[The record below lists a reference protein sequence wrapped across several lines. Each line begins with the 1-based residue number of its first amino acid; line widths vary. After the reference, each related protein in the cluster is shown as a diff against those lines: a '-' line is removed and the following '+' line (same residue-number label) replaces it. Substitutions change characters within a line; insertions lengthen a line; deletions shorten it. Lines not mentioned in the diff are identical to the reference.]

1 MSIQSLNRFNQINF
15 KNFFKLKNNSK
26 IYIYPNL
33 NGIGLSLFVFFCFL
47 ISVFYEN
54 NSGLLLSIIIFF
66 IFFISILISHQ
77 NINNLKISS
86 SNEYYVE
93 ANKNKNLTL
102 IIENLSK
109 EKKLNINI
117 NYQKENIG
125 NFNFFKKINYFNL
138 NYNKKLRGVYILD
151 TITLNS
157 IYPFGIIKTKINH
170 KPDCDIIVYP
180 QSIKPNLEL
189 LNEFNIDKSI
199 DADDFDGIDEF
210 KNGDSYS
217 KIAWKKSTIDKKY
230 IKIFKDKEKTQK
242 LILDLDRYNELEFEL
257 LLSYSIYII
266 EYFYQNKI
274 NLTLKH
280 QGNIFLLDKNEQSL
294 NQIYKYLANAK
305 NK

>member
-47 ISVFYEN
+47 VSVFYEN

-93 ANKNKNLTL
+93 ANKNKNLTF

-109 EKKLNINI
+109 EKKLNIDI
-117 NYQKENIG
+117 YFQKQNIG
-125 NFNFFKKINYFNL
+125 NYNFSKKINNFKL
-138 NYNKKLRGVYILD
+138 NYNKKLRGVYLLD

-157 IYPFGIIKTKINH
+157 IYPFGVIKTKINH
-170 KPDCDIIVYP
+170 NPDCDIIVYP
-180 QSIKPNLEL
+180 QSIKPNQEL
-189 LNEFNIDKSI
+189 LNEFNINKSI

-230 IKIFKDKEKTQK
+230 IKIFKDKEKTRK
-242 LILDLDRYNELEFEL
+242 IILDLDKYNELAFEL
-257 LLSYSIYII
+257 LLSYSVYII
-266 EYFYQNKI
+266 QYFHQNKI
-274 NLTLKH
+274 NLTVKH
-280 QGNIFLLDKNEQSL
+280 QGRIFLLNENKRSL

-305 NK
+305 N

>member
-1 MSIQSLNRFNQINF
+1 MLIQSLNRFNQINF

-47 ISVFYEN
+47 VSVFYEN

-86 SNEYYVE
+86 LNEYYVE

-117 NYQKENIG
+117 NYQKQNIG
-125 NFNFFKKINYFNL
+125 NFNFFKKINFFNL
-138 NYNKKLRGVYILD
+138 NYNKKLRGVYLLD
-151 TITLNS
+151 IITLNS

-180 QSIKPNLEL
+180 QSIKPNQEL

-217 KIAWKKSTIDKKY
+217 KIAWKKSTINKKY

-257 LLSYSIYII
+257 LLSYSVYII

-305 NK
+305 N

>member
-66 IFFISILISHQ
+66 IFFISILIYHQ

-86 SNEYYVE
+86 LNEYYVE
-93 ANKNKNLTL
+93 ANKKKSLTL

-117 NYQKENIG
+117 NYQKQNIG

-138 NYNKKLRGVYILD
+138 NYNKKLRGVYLLD

-157 IYPFGIIKTKINH
+157 IYPFGVIKTKINL
-170 KPDCDIIVYP
+170 KLDCDIIVYP
-180 QSIKPNLEL
+180 QSIRPNKEL

-217 KIAWKKSTIDKKY
+217 KIAWKKSTINKKY

-266 EYFYQNKI
+266 QYFYRNKI

-280 QGNIFLLDKNEQSL
+280 QGNIFLLDKNRNTL

-305 NK
+305 N

>member
-1 MSIQSLNRFNQINF
+1 M
-15 KNFFKLKNNSK
+15 
-26 IYIYPNL
+26 
-33 NGIGLSLFVFFCFL
+33 
-47 ISVFYEN
+47 
-54 NSGLLLSIIIFF
+54 
-66 IFFISILISHQ
+66 
-77 NINNLKISS
+77 
-86 SNEYYVE
+86 
-93 ANKNKNLTL
+93 
-102 IIENLSK
+102 IENLSK

-117 NYQKENIG
+117 NYQKQNIG
-125 NFNFFKKINYFNL
+125 NYNFLKKINYFNL
-138 NYNKKLRGVYILD
+138 NYNKKLRGVYLLD
-151 TITLNS
+151 AITLNS
-157 IYPFGIIKTKINH
+157 IYPFGVIKTKINL
-170 KPDCDIIVYP
+170 KLDCDIIVYP
-180 QSIKPNLEL
+180 QSIRPNKEL

-280 QGNIFLLDKNEQSL
+280 QGNIFLLDKNKKSL

-305 NK
+305 N

>member
-47 ISVFYEN
+47 VSVFYEN

-93 ANKNKNLTL
+93 ANKNKNLTF

-109 EKKLNINI
+109 EKKLNIDI
-117 NYQKENIG
+117 YFQKQNIG
-125 NFNFFKKINYFNL
+125 NYNFSKKINNFKL
-138 NYNKKLRGVYILD
+138 NYNKKLRGVYLLD

-157 IYPFGIIKTKINH
+157 IYPFGVIKTKVNH
-170 KPDCDIIVYP
+170 NPDCDIIVYP
-180 QSIKPNLEL
+180 QSIKPNQEL

-280 QGNIFLLDKNEQSL
+280 QGNIFLLDKKEQSL

-305 NK
+305 N

>member
-1 MSIQSLNRFNQINF
+1 MSVQSVKRSNYINF
-15 KNFFKLKNNSK
+15 KNFFKLRNNSK
-26 IYIYPNL
+26 IYIYPNF

-47 ISVFYEN
+47 ISVFYQN

-86 SNEYYVE
+86 LNEYYVE
-93 ANKNKNLTL
+93 TNKNKKLAFL
-102 IIENLSK
+102 IENLSK

-117 NYQKENIG
+117 NYQKQNIG

-138 NYNKKLRGVYILD
+138 NYNKKLRGVYLLD

-157 IYPFGIIKTKINH
+157 IYPFGVIKTKINH

-180 QSIKPNLEL
+180 QSIKPNQEL

-242 LILDLDRYNELEFEL
+242 LILDLDRYNELDFEL

-280 QGNIFLLDKNEQSL
+280 QGNTFLLDKNEKSL

-305 NK
+305 N

>member
-86 SNEYYVE
+86 LNEYYVE
-93 ANKNKNLTL
+93 ANKNKNLTF

-117 NYQKENIG
+117 NYQKENLG

-138 NYNKKLRGVYILD
+138 NYNKKLRGVYLLD

-180 QSIKPNLEL
+180 QSIKPNQEL

-280 QGNIFLLDKNEQSL
+280 QGNIYLLDKNEQSL

-305 NK
+305 N

>member
-47 ISVFYEN
+47 VSLFYEN

-86 SNEYYVE
+86 LNEYYVE

-117 NYQKENIG
+117 NYQKENLG

-138 NYNKKLRGVYILD
+138 NYNKKLRGVYLLD

-157 IYPFGIIKTKINH
+157 IYPFGVIKTKINH
-170 KPDCDIIVYP
+170 SPDCDIIVYP
-180 QSIKPNLEL
+180 QSIKPNQEL

-217 KIAWKKSTIDKKY
+217 KIAWKKSTINKKY

-280 QGNIFLLDKNEQSL
+280 QGNIYLLDKNEQSL

-305 NK
+305 N

>member
-47 ISVFYEN
+47 VSVFYEN

-93 ANKNKNLTL
+93 ANKNKNLTF

-109 EKKLNINI
+109 EKKLNIDI
-117 NYQKENIG
+117 YFQKQNIG
-125 NFNFFKKINYFNL
+125 NYNFSKKINNFKL
-138 NYNKKLRGVYILD
+138 NYNKKLRGVYLLD

-170 KPDCDIIVYP
+170 NPDCDIIVYP
-180 QSIKPNLEL
+180 QSIKPNQEL
-189 LNEFNIDKSI
+189 LNEFNINKSI

-274 NLTLKH
+274 NFTLKH
-280 QGNIFLLDKNEQSL
+280 QGNIFLLDKNKKSL

-305 NK
+305 N

>member
-93 ANKNKNLTL
+93 ANKNKNLTF

-109 EKKLNINI
+109 EKKLNIDI
-117 NYQKENIG
+117 YFQKQNIG
-125 NFNFFKKINYFNL
+125 NYNFSKKINNFKL
-138 NYNKKLRGVYILD
+138 NYNKKLRGVYLLD

-157 IYPFGIIKTKINH
+157 IYPFGVIKTKINH
-170 KPDCDIIVYP
+170 NPDCEIIVYP
-180 QSIKPNLEL
+180 QSIKPNQEL
-189 LNEFNIDKSI
+189 LNEFNINKSI
-199 DADDFDGIDEF
+199 DANEFDGIDEF

-230 IKIFKDKEKTQK
+230 IKIFKDKEKTRK
-242 LILDLDRYNELEFEL
+242 LILDLDKYNELAFEL
-257 LLSYSIYII
+257 LLSYSVYII
-266 EYFYQNKI
+266 QYFHQNKI
-274 NLTLKH
+274 NLTVKH
-280 QGNIFLLDKNEQSL
+280 QGRIFLLNENKRSL

-305 NK
+305 N

>member
-47 ISVFYEN
+47 VSVFYEN

-93 ANKNKNLTL
+93 ANKNKNLTF

-109 EKKLNINI
+109 EKKLNIDI
-117 NYQKENIG
+117 YFQKQNIG
-125 NFNFFKKINYFNL
+125 NYNFSKKINNFKL
-138 NYNKKLRGVYILD
+138 NYNKKLRGVYLLD

-180 QSIKPNLEL
+180 QSIKPNQEL

-305 NK
+305 N

>member
-1 MSIQSLNRFNQINF
+1 MSVDSLKRSNYINF
-15 KNFFKLKNNSK
+15 KNFFKLRNNSK
-26 IYIYPNL
+26 IYIYPNF
-33 NGIGLSLFVFFCFL
+33 NGIGLSLFIFFCFL

-66 IFFISILISHQ
+66 IFFISILLSHQ

-86 SNEYYVE
+86 LNEYYVE
-93 ANKNKNLTL
+93 TNKNKKIAFL
-102 IIENLSK
+102 IENLST

-117 NYQKENIG
+117 NYQKQNLG
-125 NFNFFKKINYFNL
+125 NFNFLKKINYFNL
-138 NYNKKLRGVYILD
+138 NYNKKLRGTYLLD

-170 KPDCDIIVYP
+170 KPNCYIIVYP
-180 QSIKPNLEL
+180 QSIRPNQEL

-242 LILDLDRYNELEFEL
+242 LILDLDKYNELEFEL

-280 QGNIFLLDKNEQSL
+280 HGKTFLLDKNEKSL

-305 NK
+305 N

>member
-47 ISVFYEN
+47 VSVFYEN

-93 ANKNKNLTL
+93 ANKNKNLTF

-138 NYNKKLRGVYILD
+138 NYNKKLRGVYLLD

-157 IYPFGIIKTKINH
+157 IYPFGVIKTKINH

-180 QSIKPNLEL
+180 QSIKPNQEL

-280 QGNIFLLDKNEQSL
+280 QGNIFLLDKNKKSL

-305 NK
+305 N

>member
-1 MSIQSLNRFNQINF
+1 MSVLSLKRFNQINF
-15 KNFFKLKNNSK
+15 KNFFKLRNNSK
-26 IYIYPNL
+26 IYIYPNF

-86 SNEYYVE
+86 LNEYYVE

-117 NYQKENIG
+117 NYQKQNIG

-138 NYNKKLRGVYILD
+138 NYNKKLRGVYLLD

-157 IYPFGIIKTKINH
+157 IYPFGVIKTKINH
-170 KPDCDIIVYP
+170 NPDCDIIVYP
-180 QSIKPNLEL
+180 QSIKPNQEL

-280 QGNIFLLDKNEQSL
+280 QGNIFLLDKNKKSL

-305 NK
+305 N

>member
-1 MSIQSLNRFNQINF
+1 MLIQSLNRFNQINF

-47 ISVFYEN
+47 VSVFYEN

-93 ANKNKNLTL
+93 ANKNKNLTF

-109 EKKLNINI
+109 EKKLNIDI
-117 NYQKENIG
+117 YFQKQNIG
-125 NFNFFKKINYFNL
+125 NYNFSKKINNFKL
-138 NYNKKLRGVYILD
+138 NYNKKLRGVYLLD

-157 IYPFGIIKTKINH
+157 IYPFGVIKTKVNH
-170 KPDCDIIVYP
+170 NPDCDIIVYP
-180 QSIKPNLEL
+180 QSIKPNQEL

-305 NK
+305 N

>member
-47 ISVFYEN
+47 VSVFYEN

-93 ANKNKNLTL
+93 ANKNKNLTF

-109 EKKLNINI
+109 EKKLNIDI
-117 NYQKENIG
+117 YFQKQNIG
-125 NFNFFKKINYFNL
+125 NYNFSKKINNFKL
-138 NYNKKLRGVYILD
+138 NYNKKLRGVYLLD

-180 QSIKPNLEL
+180 QSIKPNQEL

-280 QGNIFLLDKNEQSL
+280 QGNIFLLDKNEKSL

>member
-47 ISVFYEN
+47 VSVFYEN

-86 SNEYYVE
+86 LNEYYVE
-93 ANKNKNLTL
+93 ANKNKKLTF

-117 NYQKENIG
+117 NYQKQNIG

-138 NYNKKLRGVYILD
+138 NYNKKLRGVYLLD

-157 IYPFGIIKTKINH
+157 IYPFGVIKTKINH
-170 KPDCDIIVYP
+170 NPDCDIIVYP
-180 QSIKPNLEL
+180 QSIKPNQEL

-280 QGNIFLLDKNEQSL
+280 QGNIFLLDKNKKSL

-305 NK
+305 N

>member
-1 MSIQSLNRFNQINF
+1 MSVLSLKRFNQINF
-15 KNFFKLKNNSK
+15 KNFFKLRNNSK
-26 IYIYPNL
+26 IYIYPNF

-86 SNEYYVE
+86 LNEYYVE
-93 ANKNKNLTL
+93 ANKNKKLTFV
-102 IIENLSK
+102 IENLSK
-109 EKKLNINI
+109 EKKLNIDI
-117 NYQKENIG
+117 NFQKQNIG
-125 NFNFFKKINYFNL
+125 NYNFSKKINNFKL
-138 NYNKKLRGVYILD
+138 NYNQKLRGVYLLD

-170 KPDCDIIVYP
+170 KSDCNIIVYP
-180 QSIKPNLEL
+180 QSIKPNQEL

-280 QGNIFLLDKNEQSL
+280 QGNIFLLDKNKKSL

-305 NK
+305 N

>member
-26 IYIYPNL
+26 IYIYPNF

-47 ISVFYEN
+47 VSVFYEN

-93 ANKNKNLTL
+93 ANKNKNLTF

-117 NYQKENIG
+117 NYQKQNIG
-125 NFNFFKKINYFNL
+125 NFNFFKKINFFNL
-138 NYNKKLRGVYILD
+138 NYNKKLRGVYLLD

-157 IYPFGIIKTKINH
+157 IYPFGVIKTKVNRN
-170 KPDCDIIVYP
+170 PDCDIIVYP
-180 QSIKPNLEL
+180 QSIKPNQEL

-280 QGNIFLLDKNEQSL
+280 QGNIFLLDKNKKSL

-305 NK
+305 N

>member
-47 ISVFYEN
+47 VSVFYEN

-93 ANKNKNLTL
+93 ANKNKNLTF

-109 EKKLNINI
+109 EKKLNIDI
-117 NYQKENIG
+117 YFQKQNIG
-125 NFNFFKKINYFNL
+125 NYNFSKKINNFKL
-138 NYNKKLRGVYILD
+138 NYNKKLRGVYLLD

-180 QSIKPNLEL
+180 QSIKPNQEL

-280 QGNIFLLDKNEQSL
+280 QGNIFLLDKKEQSL

-305 NK
+305 N

>member
-33 NGIGLSLFVFFCFL
+33 NGIGLSFFVFFCFL

-66 IFFISILISHQ
+66 IFFVSILISHQ

-86 SNEYYVE
+86 LNEYYVE
-93 ANKNKNLTL
+93 ANKNKKLTFV
-102 IIENLSK
+102 IENLSK
-109 EKKLNINI
+109 EKKLNIDI
-117 NYQKENIG
+117 NFQKQNIG
-125 NFNFFKKINYFNL
+125 NYNFSKKINNFKL
-138 NYNKKLRGVYILD
+138 NYNKKLRGVYLLD

-157 IYPFGIIKTKINH
+157 IYPFGVIKTKINH
-170 KPDCDIIVYP
+170 NPDCDIIVYP
-180 QSIKPNLEL
+180 QSIKPNQEL

-257 LLSYSIYII
+257 LLSYSTYII

-280 QGNIFLLDKNEQSL
+280 QGNIFLLDKNKKSL

-305 NK
+305 N

>member
-1 MSIQSLNRFNQINF
+1 MSVLSLKRFNQINF
-15 KNFFKLKNNSK
+15 RNFFKLRNNSK
-26 IYIYPNL
+26 IYIYPNF

-93 ANKNKNLTL
+93 ANKNKNLTF

-109 EKKLNINI
+109 EKKLNIDIYFQKQNVG
-117 NYQKENIG
+117 NY
-125 NFNFFKKINYFNL
+125 NFSKKINNFKL
-138 NYNKKLRGVYILD
+138 NYNKKLRGVYLLD

-180 QSIKPNLEL
+180 QSIRPNQEL

-217 KIAWKKSTIDKKY
+217 KIAWKKSTIEKKY
-230 IKIFKDKEKTQK
+230 IKIFEDKEKTRK
-242 LILDLDRYNELEFEL
+242 LILDLDKYNELAFEL
-257 LLSYSIYII
+257 LLSYSVYII
-266 EYFYQNKI
+266 QYFHQNKI
-274 NLTLKH
+274 NLTVKH
-280 QGNIFLLDKNEQSL
+280 QGRIFLLNENKRSL

-305 NK
+305 N

>member
-47 ISVFYEN
+47 VSVFYEN

-93 ANKNKNLTL
+93 ANKNKNLTF

-109 EKKLNINI
+109 E
-117 NYQKENIG
+117 
-125 NFNFFKKINYFNL
+125 
-138 NYNKKLRGVYILD
+138 
-151 TITLNS
+151 NS
-157 IYPFGIIKTKINH
+157 IYPFGVIKTKINH
-170 KPDCDIIVYP
+170 SPDCDIIVYP
-180 QSIKPNLEL
+180 QSIKPNQEL

-230 IKIFKDKEKTQK
+230 IKIFKDKEKTRK
-242 LILDLDRYNELEFEL
+242 IILDLDKYNKLAFEL
-257 LLSYSIYII
+257 LLSYSVYII
-266 EYFYQNKI
+266 QYFHQNKI
-274 NLTLKH
+274 NLTVKH
-280 QGNIFLLDKNEQSL
+280 QGRIFLLNENKRSL

-305 NK
+305 N

>member
-47 ISVFYEN
+47 VSVFYEN

-93 ANKNKNLTL
+93 ANKNKNLTF

-109 EKKLNINI
+109 EKKLNIDI
-117 NYQKENIG
+117 YFQKQNIG
-125 NFNFFKKINYFNL
+125 NYNFSKKINNFKL
-138 NYNKKLRGVYILD
+138 NYNKKLRGVYLLD

-157 IYPFGIIKTKINH
+157 IYPFGVIKTKINH
-170 KPDCDIIVYP
+170 NPDCDIIVYP
-180 QSIKPNLEL
+180 QSIKPNQEL

-294 NQIYKYLANAK
+294 NQIYKYLSNAK
-305 NK
+305 N

>member
-1 MSIQSLNRFNQINF
+1 MSVQSLNRINQINF

-77 NINNLKISS
+77 NINNLKINSL
-86 SNEYYVE
+86 NEYYVE
-93 ANKNKNLTL
+93 ANKNKKLTL
-102 IIENLSK
+102 VIENLSK
-109 EKKLNINI
+109 EKKLNIDI
-117 NYQKENIG
+117 NCQKQKIG
-125 NFNFFKKINYFNL
+125 NYNFFKKINYFNL
-138 NYNKKLRGVYILD
+138 NYNKKLRGVYLLD

-157 IYPFGIIKTKINH
+157 IYPFGVIKTKTNH

-180 QSIKPNLEL
+180 QSIKPNQEL
-189 LNEFNIDKSI
+189 LNEFNIDKSNN
-199 DADDFDGIDEF
+199 ADDFDGIDEF

-230 IKIFKDKEKTQK
+230 IKIFKDKEKTRK
-242 LILDLDRYNELEFEL
+242 LILDLDKYNELAFEL
-257 LLSYSIYII
+257 LLSYSVYII
-266 EYFYQNKI
+266 QYFYQNKI
-274 NLTLKH
+274 NLIIKH
-280 QGNIFLLDKNEQSL
+280 QGTTLLLDENEKSL

-305 NK
+305 N

>member
-1 MSIQSLNRFNQINF
+1 MSVESVKRPNYINF
-15 KNFFKLKNNSK
+15 KNFFKLRNNSK
-26 IYIYPNL
+26 IYIYPNF

-77 NINNLKISS
+77 NINSLKISS
-86 SNEYYVE
+86 LNEYYVE
-93 ANKNKNLTL
+93 TNKNKKLAFL
-102 IIENLSK
+102 IENLST

-117 NYQKENIG
+117 NYQKQNLG

-138 NYNKKLRGVYILD
+138 NYNKKLRGTYLLD

-180 QSIKPNLEL
+180 QSIRPNQEI

-280 QGNIFLLDKNEQSL
+280 QGNIFLLDKNKKSL

-305 NK
+305 N

>member
-47 ISVFYEN
+47 VSVFYEN

-93 ANKNKNLTL
+93 ANKNKNLTF

-109 EKKLNINI
+109 EKKLNIDI
-117 NYQKENIG
+117 YFQKQNIG
-125 NFNFFKKINYFNL
+125 NYNFSKKINNFKL
-138 NYNKKLRGVYILD
+138 NYNKKLRGVYLLD

-157 IYPFGIIKTKINH
+157 IYPFGVIKTKINH
-170 KPDCDIIVYP
+170 NPDCDIIVYP
-180 QSIKPNLEL
+180 QSIKPNQEL

-280 QGNIFLLDKNEQSL
+280 QGNIFLLDKNEKSL

-305 NK
+305 N

>member
-47 ISVFYEN
+47 VSVFYEN

-93 ANKNKNLTL
+93 ANKNKNLTF

-109 EKKLNINI
+109 EKKLNIDI
-117 NYQKENIG
+117 YFQKQNIG
-125 NFNFFKKINYFNL
+125 KYNFSKKINNFKL
-138 NYNKKLRGVYILD
+138 NYNKKLRGVYLLD

-157 IYPFGIIKTKINH
+157 IYPFGVIKTKINH
-170 KPDCDIIVYP
+170 NPDCDIIVYP
-180 QSIKPNLEL
+180 QSIKPNQEL

-280 QGNIFLLDKNEQSL
+280 QGNIFLLDKNKKSL

-305 NK
+305 N

>member
-33 NGIGLSLFVFFCFL
+33 NGIGLSFFVFFCFL

-86 SNEYYVE
+86 LNEYYVE
-93 ANKNKNLTL
+93 ANKNKKLTFVM
-102 IIENLSK
+102 ENLSK

-117 NYQKENIG
+117 NYQKQNIG
-125 NFNFFKKINYFNL
+125 NYNFSKKINNFKL
-138 NYNKKLRGVYILD
+138 NYNKKLRGVYLLD

-157 IYPFGIIKTKINH
+157 IYPFGVIKTKINH
-170 KPDCDIIVYP
+170 NPDCNIIVYP
-180 QSIKPNLEL
+180 QSIKPNQEL
-189 LNEFNIDKSI
+189 LNEFNINKSI
-199 DADDFDGIDEF
+199 EADEFDGIDEF

-230 IKIFKDKEKTQK
+230 IKIFKDKEKTRK
-242 LILDLDRYNELEFEL
+242 LILDLDKYNELAFEL
-257 LLSYSIYII
+257 LLSYSVYII
-266 EYFYQNKI
+266 QYFHQNKI
-274 NLTLKH
+274 NLTVKH
-280 QGNIFLLDKNEQSL
+280 QGRIFLLNENKRSL

-305 NK
+305 N

>member
-15 KNFFKLKNNSK
+15 KNFFKLRNNSK
-26 IYIYPNL
+26 IYIYPYF
-33 NGIGLSLFVFFCFL
+33 NGIGLSLFVFFSFL

-86 SNEYYVE
+86 LNEYYVE
-93 ANKNKNLTL
+93 ANKNKNLTF

-109 EKKLNINI
+109 EKKLNIDIYFQKQNI
-117 NYQKENIG
+117 VNY
-125 NFNFFKKINYFNL
+125 NFSKKINNFKL
-138 NYNKKLRGVYILD
+138 NYNKKLRGVYLLD

-157 IYPFGIIKTKINH
+157 IYPFGVIKTKINH
-170 KPDCDIIVYP
+170 NPDCDIIVYP
-180 QSIKPNLEL
+180 QSIKPNQEL

-217 KIAWKKSTIDKKY
+217 KIAWKISTIDKKY

-280 QGNIFLLDKNEQSL
+280 QGNIFLLDKNKKSL

-305 NK
+305 N